1 MSLHSVIC
9 KILRSRASAHLPMN
23 GCGCRFSRPCL
34 EWRHRIFHSR
44 RWSDC
49 TGQAYTSQDCPW
61 SQWNG
66 LNASKVELE
75 NVLSVLAGVIIEGGG
90 WERRAPVMWLKCE
103 RLHSRWLHSICHSM
117 TSLLPLVSQSSC
129 SFWTLLPCFQFW
141 KVLSWSCRTVPSH
154 FWEVSI

>member
-23 GCGCRFSRPCL
+23 SCGCRFSRPCL

-75 NVLSVLAGVIIEGGG
+75 NVLSVLAGVIIGGG
-90 WERRAPVMWLKCE
+90 VGNEGPPWCDWSVNASTRVGYILYVIPWLLYSLWSANHLAPSGHYSHASSSGRCCHGAAGLCPPTFER
-103 RLHSRWLHSICHSM
+103 
-117 TSLLPLVSQSSC
+117 
-129 SFWTLLPCFQFW
+129 
-141 KVLSWSCRTVPSH
+141 
-154 FWEVSI
+154 